1 MRHAAEAQQDRVDG
15 GFEKGGS
22 AQAPSKA
29 LVALIEW
36 PKRVRI
42 KAGLCD
48 KSLLGTCLLLRRW
61 IGRDKSLLGTCLLLW
76 RWIGRDKSLL
86 GTCLLL
92 QRWIGHNKSL

>member
-36 PKRVRI
+36 PQACK
-42 KAGLCD
+42 D
-48 KSLLGTCLLLRRW
+48 KSRPARQVPF
-61 IGRDKSLLGTCLLLW
+61 RDLFATAALDW
-76 RWIGRDKSLL
+76 ARQVPFRDLFATVAL
-86 GTCLLL
+86 DWARQVPFRDLFAPAALD
-92 QRWIGHNKSL
+92 WA